1 MSVDAILEAIRALT
15 PDERA
20 ELDFQ
25 LANEEPPYPA
35 LPELT
40 PELKAELDRRVAH
53 AKANPDQLRTWD
65 EVVANAT
72 RKR

>member
-1 MSVDAILEAIRALT
+1 MSVDAIRALT

-20 ELDFQ
+20 EFDFR
-25 LANEEPPYPA
+25 LESEVPPETA

-40 PELKAELDRRVAH
+40 PELKAELDRRIAH

-65 EVVANAT
+65 DVFANAMK